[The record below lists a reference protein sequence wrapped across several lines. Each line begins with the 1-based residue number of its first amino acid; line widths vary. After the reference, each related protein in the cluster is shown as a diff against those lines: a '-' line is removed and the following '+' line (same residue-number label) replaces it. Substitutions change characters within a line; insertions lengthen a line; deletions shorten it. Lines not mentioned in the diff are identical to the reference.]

1 MSPLVAA
8 RAPGCDSARPT
19 RIGGGIYGYPD
30 NRAVNAMI
38 GVDAKAGGVQVDRDG
53 RPRSDPEADFC
64 GGYSWCIRVNPD
76 VGPEGTTDPSAVR
89 VWGTGGD
96 GCASAK
102 IDQVFIEIY
111 PQVQHA
117 PGQFRTDFTRYGAAA
132 HYYQPI
138 TPGGNNQVLLRL
150 PVRHEQGG
158 NTGYVNGYITYQGGP
173 VPDPE
178 DNLVIRAFTHGRGP
192 ECGVEGFA
200 ASAERLGPSGS
211 GTATYYRTPPL
222 AGGRCGAPSQ
232 RYSLQVT
239 CKLLAGSNRRQTKH
253 VDVVM
258 GRGRRIDFAF

>member
-8 RAPGCDSARPT
+8 RARGCDSARPT

-30 NRAVNAMI
+30 NRAVNALI
-38 GVDAKAGGVQVDRDG
+38 GVDAKSGGVQVDRDG

-76 VGPEGTTDPSAVR
+76 VGPEGTTDPSAVK

-117 PGQFRTDFTRYGAAA
+117 PGRFRTDFTRFGAAA

-138 TPGGNNQVLLRL
+138 TPGGHNRLILRL

-178 DNLVIRAFTHGRGP
+178 DNLVIRAFSTGGGR
-192 ECGVEGFA
+192 
-200 ASAERLGPSGS
+200 SAGWRGSPPRPRGS
-211 GTATYYRTPPL
+211 GRAAR
-222 AGGRCGAPSQ
+222 S
-232 RYSLQVT
+232 
-239 CKLLAGSNRRQTKH
+239 
-253 VDVVM
+253 
-258 GRGRRIDFAF
+258 GRRTTGPRRWPAVAAAPPPNATRSRSPAGPGRDRAR